1 MATTINGSTGVS
13 QVQDDIV
20 TVDKLNLISTASV
33 PSLEAKGSGSQD
45 GYIQL
50 NCYANTHG
58 IKLKSPP
65 HSAGASYT
73 LTFPNN
79 DGDANQFLQTNGSG
93 VMSWAA
99 PSGGG
104 VSLLGTI
111 TTTSGATNSLA
122 SVNLSLHNKIYFNFD
137 QVSPA
142 TGSSTLRI
150 SINGAATMDL
160 GTAIAADR
168 ALFGELQLDVNSNV
182 LNFSQSSP
190 SGTPISTGNATD
202 GANEKNFLYQVQT
215 DLTALTS
222 TTIAFTWST
231 GNAFDNGRIL
241 VYGLK

>member
-1 MATTINGSTGVS
+1 MATTINGSTGAS
-13 QVQDDIV
+13 QIQDDIV
-20 TVDKLNLISTASV
+20 TEDKLNLISTASV

-79 DGDANQFLQTNGSG
+79 DGDADQFLQTNGSG

-104 VSLLGTI
+104 MTLLSTLN
-111 TTTSGATNSLA
+111 TTSGTTATTGTLDLTGYLQLVIWIY
-122 SVNLSLHNKIYFNFD
+122 SVY
-137 QVSPA
+137 PG
-142 TGSSTLRI
+142 TGSSVLRMGENGGTQLKIRELVTSANEPAYMQLNHNLSSGVFITLENSYGMGVNDTSLGRRN
-150 SINGAATMDL
+150 SATGVGIN
-160 GTAIAADR
+160 TAID
-168 ALFGELQLDVNSNV
+168 
-182 LNFSQSSP
+182 
-190 SGTPISTGNATD
+190 TAT
-202 GANEKNFLYQVQT
+202 
-215 DLTALTS
+215 TALKFDLEGGQT
-222 TTIAFTWST
+222 FTGGS
-231 GNAFDNGRIL
+231 IK